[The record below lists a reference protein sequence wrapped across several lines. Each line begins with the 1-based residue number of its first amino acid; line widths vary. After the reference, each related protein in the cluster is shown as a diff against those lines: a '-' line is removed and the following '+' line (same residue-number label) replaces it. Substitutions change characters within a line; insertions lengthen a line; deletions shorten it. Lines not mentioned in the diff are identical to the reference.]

1 MLKESRSKTYEKLL
15 EKAITQVQNMGYENI
30 KAGMGEFEAP
40 ASLVN
45 NNTKEEFVPD
55 LTATKNGNKSYFE
68 ISEKEEDHTKLVG
81 KWKLLGVM
89 SQMKNGM
96 FQVFVPKGKLMYT
109 KTILKDHNIE
119 AAIHK
124 LN

>member
-1 MLKESRSKTYEKLL
+1 MLKESRSKSYEKLL
-15 EKAITQVQNMGYENI
+15 EKAIKQVQNMGYENI
-30 KAGMGEFEAP
+30 KASFEDFEVP
-40 ASLVN
+40 ASLIN
-45 NNTKEEFVPD
+45 KNTEEEFIPD
-55 LTATKNGNKSYFE
+55 LTATKNGSKSYFE
-68 ISEKEEDHTKLVG
+68 ISEKEEDQTKLVG